1 MHTPRARAFPT
12 RLLVPGVRP
21 MSAPP
26 SNGLIRLLLL
36 LLLGFGGLSGVL
48 AGPVDCGDRPIT
60 FAYYKYGFFY
70 YEQDGQGRGFDL
82 DLIAELTARTG
93 CTFTAQVMPRARVWA
108 DLENGQLDMSAAGVQ
123 TRERDRFAWFVPY
136 FITKNYVLI
145 RAPAL
150 RTVHSAA
157 DFLAQP
163 ALIFGVVRGFK
174 HGEAQDQW
182 LEQLRRNARIEESA
196 GIDVLLE
203 KLKRG
208 RIDGLFAQPPV
219 YQKIIADLDLA
230 GEVVVQDWF
239 GDDPGIRGN
248 LILAKS
254 RFSAADAQRWQ
265 VLVRQLRDDG
275 TLKRIFAAH
284 MPATE
289 AEQLLN
295 F

>member
-1 MHTPRARAFPT
+1 MKAPT
-12 RLLVPGVRP
+12 SIPF
-21 MSAPP
+21 
-26 SNGLIRLLLL
+26 IRLLWCLL
-36 LLLGFGGLSGVL
+36 CGYWGLAAAL

-70 YEQDGQGRGFDL
+70 YEQGDQGKGFDS

-93 CTFTAQVMPRARVWA
+93 CTFAAQVMPRARVWA

-123 TRERDRFAWFVPY
+123 SPERDRFAWFVPY
-136 FITKNYVLI
+136 FFTKNYVLLG
-145 RAPAL
+145 AGAA
-150 RTVHSAA
+150 RTVHGAA
-157 DFLAQP
+157 DFLGQP

-174 HGEAQDQW
+174 HGAAQDQW
-182 LEQLRRNARIEESA
+182 LEQLRQTARVEESA
-196 GIDVLLE
+196 GIEVLLE

-219 YQKIIADLDLA
+219 YQKIMADLEMA

-239 GDDPGIRGN
+239 ADDPGILGN
-248 LILAKS
+248 LILAKR
-254 RFSAADAQRWQ
+254 RFSAADAARWQ
-265 VLVRQLRDDG
+265 ALMRRLHEDG

-284 MPATE
+284 MPA
-289 AEQLLN
+289 AEVDQLLK